1 MAGEQVNLIH
11 VVFYRFLYVV
21 RNIDKY
27 MFCVHSKNAF
37 LSKMKLSSDYE
48 YICMEKILLV
58 ASMPAAC
65 MQSYLGPIAKN
76 YIEFYL

>member
-1 MAGEQVNLIH
+1 MAGERVNLNH

-27 MFCVHSKNAF
+27 MFWVHSKNAF

-48 YICMEKILLV
+48 YIYAWKKIYSWHLCQQHVCKVIWAPLLK
-58 ASMPAAC
+58 
-65 MQSYLGPIAKN
+65 I
-76 YIEFYL
+76 I

>member
-1 MAGEQVNLIH
+1 MAGERVNLIH

-48 YICMEKILLV
+48 YTTNIYAWKKITRGIY
-58 ASMPAAC
+58 ASSMYAK
-65 MQSYLGPIAKN
+65 LFGPHC
-76 YIEFYL
+76 

>member
-1 MAGEQVNLIH
+1 MAGERVNLIH

-27 MFCVHSKNAF
+27 MSCVHSKNAF

-48 YICMEKILLV
+48 YSYMHGKKFTRGIY
-58 ASMPAAC
+58 ASSMYAK
-65 MQSYLGPIAKN
+65 LFGPHC
-76 YIEFYL
+76 

>member
-1 MAGEQVNLIH
+1 
-11 VVFYRFLYVV
+11 
-21 RNIDKY
+21 

-48 YICMEKILLV
+48 YICMEKNLLV

-76 YIEFYL
+76 YIVFYL

>member
-1 MAGEQVNLIH
+1 MAGERVNLIH

-48 YICMEKILLV
+48 YICMEKIYSWHLCQQHVCKVIWAPLLK
-58 ASMPAAC
+58 
-65 MQSYLGPIAKN
+65 I
-76 YIEFYL
+76 I

>member
-1 MAGEQVNLIH
+1 MAGERVNLIH

-27 MFCVHSKNAF
+27 MFCVHSKYAF

-48 YICMEKILLV
+48 WKKIYSWHLCQQHV
-58 ASMPAAC
+58 CKVIWAHC
-65 MQSYLGPIAKN
+65 
-76 YIEFYL
+76 